1 MDEIKLLSN
10 AGLLELFETTV
21 GGVDPGPNVVDAI
34 ADIENAGEDKETV
47 KNARKIL
54 IKYLETY
61 IHGAEAEPD
70 EEGEDYYEQED
81 FNAGGKRRR
90 SRKSRKTRKTRK
102 GRSRKTRKGK
112 SRKGRKCRR

>member
-10 AGLLELFETTV
+10 AGLLELFETTA

-61 IHGAEAEPD
+61 IHGAEAEPRED
-70 EEGEDYYEQED
+70 DEDYYEQED

-90 SRKSRKTRKTRK
+90 KSRRSRKSKRGKSRRGRKSRKSRR
-102 GRSRKTRKGK
+102 GRSR
-112 SRKGRKCRR
+112 RR